1 MRFYYRRSNNM
12 RVWTAICC
20 TALLTAITTTAG
32 FPASEFPSS
41 PRARPKVSE
50 PALSPRNNADDLRG
64 PEVSRPAPPER
75 RGKYANPY
83 DRSIPYQGDVHR
95 NYKYGKKDPYK
106 RH

>member
-1 MRFYYRRSNNM
+1 M

-20 TALLTAITTTAG
+20 AALLTASTATAG
-32 FPASEFPSS
+32 FSASEFPAS

-50 PALSPRNNADDLRG
+50 PGLSPRNNVGEPRG
-64 PEVSRPAPPER
+64 PETSRPTPPER

-83 DRSIPYQGDVHR
+83 DRNIPYQGDVHR
-95 NYKYGKKDPYK
+95 NYNHGKKDPYK